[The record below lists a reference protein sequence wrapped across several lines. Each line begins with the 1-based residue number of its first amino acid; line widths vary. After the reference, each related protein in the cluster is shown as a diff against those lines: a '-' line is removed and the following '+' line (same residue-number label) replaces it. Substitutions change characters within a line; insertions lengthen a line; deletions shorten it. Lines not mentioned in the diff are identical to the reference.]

1 MVILNLCLELAD
13 TLARGSRM
21 ATRKTTKKKNT
32 KTPKPAWIS
41 RVSETVYTM
50 TNQTQDAVT
59 EAWQNLE
66 HERRREILSIPLI
79 ALSLISFL
87 ALFSYTPADLASY
100 SAGEGAA
107 PQIHNWIGKPGAWL
121 ASSIIFLFGAS
132 GYCVPALLILWGIDR
147 LRRGAEQP
155 LRKIRIAGCIALL
168 ISTSSFLGMLTELTN
183 PAAGGERLF
192 QVYGVIGYM
201 LSRKMLE
208 LGPAGALIVNGSL
221 LAVSALICTPFLFTN
236 FFRRIA
242 EFLFTSRKR
251 KDEDMEEW
259 EEEEMEGDEDDPY
272 LEPSSPIFDN
282 DGIRLKPLREAEG
295 DYSPPPAITTHTDV
309 DWDDLNYIT
318 EGESE
323 GGLPPLEI
331 EESNGPKIV
340 TREEEPLKEVDMGVN
355 LIETPT
361 NDEYQLPPISLL
373 EKPAQ
378 HKPEV
383 AREEIL
389 QNSQMLEQTLKDF
402 NIAVKVVEVN
412 YGPTITCYELEP
424 APGIKISRIENLAND
439 ITRSLKAEMVR
450 IVAPIPGKGTVG
462 VEVPNR
468 YRSDV
473 FLREII
479 ACEKYQASQS
489 KLKIGLG
496 KEISGEPFI
505 FDLIKAPHLL
515 VAGATGSGKS
525 VCINVIITSI
535 LYNAAPHEVKLLL
548 VDPKQVELA
557 IYRDIPHL
565 LSPVVT
571 DPMKAGAA
579 LRWAVEE
586 MEQRYRY
593 LKKAGVR
600 NIKEFNKKRM
610 AQQNGAVPESE
621 TSLVLPGFL
630 PYIVVLIDEL
640 ADLMMIARVDV
651 EAAIARLA
659 AMARAVG
666 IHLVLATQRP
676 SVDVLTGVIKNNF
689 PSRIAFQVSGSAD
702 SRTILDMKGAESL
715 MGRGDMLFAPSGAG
729 KPIRLQC
736 AYISTEECEEVVEFA
751 KAQQEVE
758 YVQEEFIPLE
768 DSKGGS
774 GASGDASD
782 MDDLYDDAVSCVL
795 ENDAASTSLL
805 QRRLKIGYGR
815 AARLLDLMEENGI
828 VGPPRGS
835 KPREIVL
842 NKI

>member
-1 MVILNLCLELAD
+1 
-13 TLARGSRM
+13 
-21 ATRKTTKKKNT
+21 
-32 KTPKPAWIS
+32 
-41 RVSETVYTM
+41 M
-50 TNQTQDAVT
+50 TNQTQEAVT

-66 HERRREILSIPLI
+66 QERRREIISIPLI
-79 ALSLISFL
+79 AFSLICFL
-87 ALFSYTPADLASY
+87 ALFSYHPSDLASHATLDAE
-100 SAGEGAA
+100 SASV
-107 PQIHNWIGKPGAWL
+107 QNWIGKPGAWL
-121 ASSIIFLFGAS
+121 AYGIIFLFGAS
-132 GYCVPALLILWGIDR
+132 GYCVPALLILWGVDR
-147 LRRGAEQP
+147 LRRGADQP
-155 LRKIRIAGCIALL
+155 TRKIRIIGCVALL
-168 ISTSSFLGMLTELTN
+168 ITASSFLGIMTEIMN
-183 PAAGGERLF
+183 PNVGDEQIW
-192 QVYGVIGYM
+192 QVCGAIGYV
-201 LSRKMLE
+201 LGRRLLE
-208 LGPAGALIVNGSL
+208 LGHAGALIVNGSF
-221 LAVSALICTPFLFTN
+221 LAVSALLCTPFLFTN

-242 EFLFTSRKR
+242 IFIFTSRRWKR
-251 KDEDMEEW
+251 EKLEEW
-259 EEEEMEGDEDDPY
+259 EEECEDGEDDSF
-272 LEPSSPIFDN
+272 LAPSAPEFDRN
-282 DGIRLKPLREAEG
+282 GIRLKPLREANGECS
-295 DYSPPPAITTHTDV
+295 SPPPMITTHDREKL
-309 DWDDLNYIT
+309 DSLRPLEEED
-318 EGESE
+318 
-323 GGLPPLEI
+323 GLPPLKV
-331 EESNGPKIV
+331 EESKGLKII
-340 TREEEPLKEVDMGVN
+340 TREEEPIKEADLGVN

-361 NDEYQLPPISLL
+361 NDEYQLPSVLLL
-373 EKPAQ
+373 EKPNQ
-378 HKPEV
+378 TRPEI
-383 AREEIL
+383 AREEIIH
-389 QNSQMLEQTLKDF
+389 NSQLLEQTLKDF
-402 NIAVKVVEVN
+402 NITAKVVEVN

-439 ITRSLKAEMVR
+439 ITRSLKAESVR

-473 FLREII
+473 FLREMI
-479 ACEKYQASQS
+479 ACEKYQALTS
-489 KLKIGLG
+489 KLRIGLG
-496 KEISGEPFI
+496 KEISGEPFV

-548 VDPKQVELA
+548 IDPKQVELA

-579 LRWAVEE
+579 LQWAVEE

-600 NIKEFNKKRM
+600 NVKEFNKKRM
-610 AQQNGAVPESE
+610 DQQKGNIPESE
-621 TSLVLPGFL
+621 SSLVLPGFL
-630 PYIVVLIDEL
+630 PYIVILIDEL

-651 EAAIARLA
+651 EASIARLA

-689 PSRIAFQVSGSAD
+689 PSRIAFQVSSSAD

-729 KPIRLQC
+729 RPIRLQC
-736 AYISTEECEEVVEFA
+736 SFISTEECEGVVDFVKE
-751 KAQQEVE
+751 QQDVD
-758 YVQEEFIPLE
+758 YVQEEFIPLD
-768 DSKGGS
+768 DSNKTGMTS
-774 GASGDASD
+774 DASD
-782 MDDLYDDAVSCVL
+782 IDDLYDEAVQCVL

-842 NKI
+842 NKMN